1 MSPYIPIGISIFF
14 GILSPALTVLGMLL
28 TSRGENAKAQA
39 AFAERID
46 SLRVMLADIRAENKG
61 LADKV
66 NIALTGNAVTDQQLN
81 TLTAEMKRIDAAFQ
95 AFVTQS
101 ITHRDSDTKARH
113 DLREEIHA
121 MLREMERRLEG
132 RLIKPHD
139 QT

>member
-1 MSPYIPIGISIFF
+1 MRVLIVDDRPEAS
-14 GILSPALTVLGMLL
+14 LLALQLVTKSMD
-28 TSRGENAKAQA
+28 T
-39 AFAERID
+39 
-46 SLRVMLADIRAENKG
+46 
-61 LADKV
+61 
-66 NIALTGNAVTDQQLN
+66 ALTGNAVTDQQLN

-139 QT
+139 HT